1 MKAAKIK
8 YQIRNYD
15 MNEIGDS
22 VLLYYKYTLR
32 ITGVLYFLT
41 NLKKK
46 KRKKTM

>member
-32 ITGVLYFLT
+32 ITGVLYLWS
-41 NLKKK
+41 K
-46 KRKKTM
+46 